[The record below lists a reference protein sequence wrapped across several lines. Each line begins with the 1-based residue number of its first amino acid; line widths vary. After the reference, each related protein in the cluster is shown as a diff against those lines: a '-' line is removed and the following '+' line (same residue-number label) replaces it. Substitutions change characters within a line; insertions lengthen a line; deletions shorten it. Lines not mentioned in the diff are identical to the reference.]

1 MLFMTRTKLADRVLP
16 TYTKGEEICNM
27 VTHIVG
33 GAMGLV
39 ALITCVVVA
48 AMHQNTYGI
57 VTGAIFG
64 ISMIVLYV
72 MSSVYHGISPK
83 LKGKKVM
90 QVLDH
95 CTIYFLIAGSYGP
108 FALCTLRE
116 YDLATGWTIFAI
128 IWAMAI
134 IGTVFTAIDLK
145 KYKVFSMIC
154 YLVMGWCIIF
164 KIHLLP
170 TLLGME
176 GFWLLLLGGIVYTI
190 GAILY
195 GVGVKHKYMHSVFH
209 VCILIGSLLHF
220 LCIVL
225 YVL

>member
-1 MLFMTRTKLADRVLP
+1 MTRTKLADRVLP
-16 TYTKGEEICNM
+16 TYTKGEELCNM
-27 VTHIVG
+27 ITHIVG
-33 GAMGLV
+33 GAMGIV
-39 ALITCVVVA
+39 ALVTCIVVA
-48 AMHQNTYGI
+48 AIHQNIYGI
-57 VTGAIFG
+57 VTGIIFG
-64 ISMIVLYV
+64 ISMISLYV
-72 MSSVYHGISPK
+72 MSSVYHGLSPK

-116 YDLATGWTIFAI
+116 YDAATGWTIFAI

-134 IGTVFTAIDLK
+134 VGTVFTAIDLK

-154 YLVMGWCIIF
+154 YIVMGWCIIF

-170 TLLGME
+170 ELLGLK
-176 GFWLLLLGGIVYTI
+176 GFLLLLFGGIVYTI

-195 GVGVKHKYMHSVFH
+195 GIGVKHKYIHSVFH
-209 VCILIGSLLHF
+209 VCILIGNLLHF
-220 LCIVL
+220 LCIAL

>member
-1 MLFMTRTKLADRVLP
+1 MTRTKLKDRVLP

-33 GAMGLV
+33 GALGLI
-39 ALITCVVVA
+39 ALISCTAVA
-48 AMHQNTYGI
+48 IIHKNVYGI
-57 VTGAIFG
+57 ITGIIFG
-64 ISMIVLYV
+64 ISMILLYV
-72 MSSVYHGISPK
+72 MSSIYHGLSPK

-116 YDLATGWTIFAI
+116 YDAWIGWTIFAI
-128 IWAMAI
+128 IWLMAI

-145 KYKVFSMIC
+145 KYRVFSMIC
-154 YLVMGWCIIF
+154 YIVMGWCIIF
-164 KIHLLP
+164 KINILP
-170 TLLGME
+170 GLLGWT
-176 GFWLLLLGGIVYTI
+176 GFWLLLAGGIVYTI

-195 GVGVKHKYMHSVFH
+195 GLGVKHKYMHSVFH

>member
-1 MLFMTRTKLADRVLP
+1 MTRTKLADRVLP

-27 VTHIVG
+27 VTHIIG
-33 GAMGLV
+33 GAMGIV
-39 ALITCVVVA
+39 ALITCVIVA
-48 AMHQNTYGI
+48 AIHQNVYGI
-57 VTGAIFG
+57 ITGAIFG
-64 ISMIVLYV
+64 VSMIVLYV
-72 MSSVYHGISPK
+72 MSSVYHGLSPK
-83 LKGKKVM
+83 IKGKKVM

-116 YDLATGWTIFAI
+116 YDQITGWSIFGI

-145 KYKVFSMIC
+145 KYRVFSMIC
-154 YLVMGWCIIF
+154 YIVMGWCIIF

-170 TLLGME
+170 ELLGIK
-176 GFWLLLLGGIVYTI
+176 GFLLLLLGGIVYTI

-220 LCIVL
+220 LCIAL

>member
-1 MLFMTRTKLADRVLP
+1 MTRTKLKDRVLP

-33 GAMGLV
+33 GALGLI
-39 ALITCVVVA
+39 ALISCTAVA
-48 AMHQNTYGI
+48 IIHKNVYGI
-57 VTGAIFG
+57 ITGIIFG
-64 ISMIVLYV
+64 ISMILLYV
-72 MSSVYHGISPK
+72 MSSVYHGLSPRV
-83 LKGKKVM
+83 KGKKVM

-116 YDLATGWTIFAI
+116 YDAWIGWTIFAI
-128 IWAMAI
+128 IWLMAI

-145 KYKVFSMIC
+145 KYRVFSMIC
-154 YLVMGWCIIF
+154 YIVMGWCIIF
-164 KIHLLP
+164 KINILP
-170 TLLGME
+170 GLLGWT
-176 GFWLLLLGGIVYTI
+176 GFWLLLAGGIVYTI

>member
-1 MLFMTRTKLADRVLP
+1 MTRTKLADRKLP

-33 GAMGLV
+33 GALGLV
-39 ALITCVVVA
+39 ALILCVTVA
-48 AMHQNTYGI
+48 SIHNNIYGI
-57 VTGAIFG
+57 ITGAVFG

-72 MSSVYHGISPK
+72 MSSVYHGLSPK
-83 LKGKKVM
+83 VKGKKVM

-116 YDLATGWTIFAI
+116 YDLATGWSIFII
-128 IWAMAI
+128 IWLMAI
-134 IGTVFTAIDLK
+134 IGTVFTAIDLR
-145 KYKVFSMIC
+145 KYRVFSMIC

-164 KIHLLP
+164 RINILP
-170 TLLGME
+170 GLLGTT
-176 GFWLLLLGGIVYTI
+176 GFWLLLSGGIVYTI

-195 GVGVKHKYMHSVFH
+195 GLGVKHKYMHSVFH
-209 VCILIGSLLHF
+209 VCILIGNFLHF
-220 LCIVL
+220 LCIAL

>member
-1 MLFMTRTKLADRVLP
+1 MTRTKLSDRILP
-16 TYTKGEEICNM
+16 TYTKGEEITNM

-33 GAMGLV
+33 GVLGLV
-39 ALITCVVVA
+39 ALISCVTVA
-48 AMHQNTYGI
+48 TIHNNIYGI
-57 VTGAIFG
+57 ISGTIFG

-72 MSSVYHGISPK
+72 MSSVYHGLSPK
-83 LKGKKVM
+83 VKGKKVM

-95 CTIYFLIAGSYGP
+95 CTIYFLIAGSYTP

-116 YDLATGWTIFAI
+116 YDTATGWAIFGI
-128 IWAMAI
+128 IWLMTA

-145 KYKVFSMIC
+145 KYRVFSMIC

-164 KIHLLP
+164 KINILP
-170 TLLGME
+170 ALLGWT
-176 GFWLLLLGGIVYTI
+176 GFWLLLSGGIVYTI

-195 GVGVKHKYMHSVFH
+195 GLGRKYKYMHSVFH
-209 VCILIGSLLHF
+209 VCIFIGSLLHF

-225 YVL
+225 CVL